1 MPSKLTQNITIKELQ
16 AQIEALKAELDKER
30 RNNCVAY
37 SELECLQTAVHFAY
51 SVLERTVVW
60 LRETISAAWPIVTL
74 MFCKRSL
81 PRALWQ

>member
-16 AQIEALKAELDKER
+16 AQIEALKADSTKSAATIALRILSSNASKR
-30 RNNCVAY
+30 PCILR
-37 SELECLQTAVHFAY
+37 TACSKGRWFG
-51 SVLERTVVW
+51 S
-60 LRETISAAWPIVTL
+60 ETISAAWPIVTL

>member
-37 SELECLQTAVHFAY
+37 SEARMPPNGRA
-51 SVLERTVVW
+51 
-60 LRETISAAWPIVTL
+60 
-74 MFCKRSL
+74 FCVQ
-81 PRALWQ
+81 RARKDGGLAQRPSQRLGQS